1 MAIAM
6 TLKEFLEQEGVEYE
20 VLKHPHSHCASKA
33 AEAAHIPGD
42 QVAKCV
48 LLEDEGGY
56 VMAVIPATHRV
67 QIGRLHKQ
75 LHRNLGLATEHEL
88 DLLFDDCEVGA
99 IPPLG
104 QAYGI
109 EVVVDD
115 SLGENSDIYFEGG
128 DHTSLI
134 HMTSKDFKD
143 LMKTVQHGTFSR
155 HV

>member
-6 TLKEFLEQEGVEYE
+6 TLREFLEQEGVEYE
-20 VLKHPHSHCASKA
+20 VLKHPYSYSASET
-33 AEAAHIPGD
+33 AEAAHIPGN

-48 LLEDEGGY
+48 LLEDNTGY
-56 VMAVIPATHRV
+56 LMAVIPATHRV
-67 QIGRLHKQ
+67 QIGKLHKQ

-88 DLLFDDCEVGA
+88 DLLFDDCEAGA

-109 EVVVDD
+109 DVVIDD
-115 SLGENSDIYFEGG
+115 SLSESSDIYFEAG

-134 HMTSKDFKD
+134 HMNAKDFND
-143 LMKTVQHGTFSR
+143 LMKTAHHGAFSR